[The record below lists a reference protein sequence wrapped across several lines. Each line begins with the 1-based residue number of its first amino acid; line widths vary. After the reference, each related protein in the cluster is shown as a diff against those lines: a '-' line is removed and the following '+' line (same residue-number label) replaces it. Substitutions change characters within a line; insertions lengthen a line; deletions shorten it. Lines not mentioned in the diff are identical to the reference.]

1 MPLGM
6 PATLL
11 IHRIAASRPEPEA
24 LEWLRAVARQLASG
38 EDLAAAGPA
47 FVSAGRRIGRGPLAS
62 GEPLPGA
69 EDPVPTDGW
78 TVDDAARVVL
88 LLAAGDPELTVE
100 LYREGDSREKRAVLR
115 ALPLLGEGERFLEV
129 ARDAGR
135 TNESDLFAALACD
148 NPYPARHYDA
158 RAWNQLVMKA
168 AFVGAPIDRIAGLE
182 RRGNSELCRMA
193 LDYVDQQQSAGREF
207 PAELERLVA
216 PFAAAGFDL
225 TDRAAR
231 AALRQSLAH
240 GRGP

>member
-6 PATLL
+6 PASLL
-11 IHRIAASRPEPEA
+11 IHRIAASRPEPEG
-24 LEWLRAVARQLASG
+24 LEWLRAVVEKLGRG
-38 EDLAAAGPA
+38 EGVADAGPA
-47 FVSAGRRIGRGPLAS
+47 FVSAGRRVGRGPLAA

-69 EDPVPTDGW
+69 EEPVPTEGW

-88 LLAAGDPELTVE
+88 LLAAGDPELAVA

-115 ALPLLGEGERFLEV
+115 ALPFLPDGERFLEI

-148 NPYPARHYDA
+148 NPYPARHYDD
-158 RAWNQLVMKA
+158 RGWNQLVMKA

-182 RRGNSELCRMA
+182 RRGNRELCRMA

-207 PAELERLVA
+207 PPELERLVA
-216 PFAAAGFDL
+216 PFAAPGFDL

-231 AALRQSLAH
+231 AALRKSLEDQ
-240 GRGP
+240 P